1 MKMKNIIKAK
11 IINDSDFD
19 EWDNFVENSGN
30 GTIFHLQKF
39 LSYHPKGKFK
49 NHNIIFRDGK
59 DIIAVI
65 PGVEKKQKIKSFI
78 SHPGASF
85 GGFVFQNGISI
96 KEIENIICI
105 FLEYI
110 KKNDFHSVLITP
122 ASLPYQ
128 DKLCEEI
135 NFLLNLNGFRIKKM
149 ELTSGLFL
157 DSVSEEDILKSFK
170 DSTVRGIKKSL
181 RNNVNFRQSDD
192 IRIFYNILSENL
204 RKFHKTEPTHSY
216 DELKRLMGE
225 FSDRILL
232 FGAYHKGKMIGGII
246 LFLCRKDIALIFY
259 IASDRKYQSLRA
271 ENLIIYEAI
280 KWLYERNYKYLDF
293 GTLSIDMKIN
303 YGIYQFRKG
312 FGTINFVRNQYY
324 LRI

>member
-1 MKMKNIIKAK
+1 MKNIIKAK
-11 IINDSDFD
+11 IMTKTDVDQ
-19 EWDNFVENSGN
+19 WDNFVENSGN

-39 LSYHPKGKFK
+39 LNYHPKGKFK
-49 NHNIIFRDGK
+49 NHNIIFQDGK
-59 DIIAVI
+59 EIIAVI
-65 PGVEKKQKIKSFI
+65 PGVEEKRKIKSFI

-85 GGFVFQNGISI
+85 GGFVFRNGISI
-96 KEIENIICI
+96 KKIENIISI

-110 KKNDFHSVLITP
+110 KKNDFRSVFITM

-128 DKLCEEI
+128 DKFGEEI
-135 NFLLNLNGFRIKKM
+135 DFLLNLNGFRIKKK

-157 DSVSEEDILKSFK
+157 DFVSEEEILKSFK

-216 DELKRLMGE
+216 DELKRLMSE
-225 FSDRILL
+225 FSDRVLL
-232 FGAYHKGKMIGGII
+232 FGAYHKEKMIGGII

-259 IASDRKYQSLRA
+259 IASDRKYQDLRA
-271 ENLIIYEAI
+271 ENTIIYEVI
-280 KWLYERNYKYLDF
+280 KWLYERKYKYLDF

-303 YGIYQFRKG
+303 YGIYQFRRG
-312 FGTINFVRNQYY
+312 FGTVNFAKNQYY